1 MVDDELLNR
10 DVLQRR
16 LERAGYR
23 VLTADSGRSALAI
36 AAAQHVDL
44 VLLDVMMPGMDGI
57 ETLRQLRRSRSVSE
71 LPIIMV
77 TAKDS
82 TEDVVEALEAG
93 ANDYMTKPIDFAV
106 AQARESAPNS
116 RRAGPTR

>member
-1 MVDDELLNR
+1 
-10 DVLQRR
+10 
-16 LERAGYR
+16 
-23 VLTADSGRSALAI
+23 
-36 AAAQHVDL
+36 
-44 VLLDVMMPGMDGI
+44 MMPGMDGL

-93 ANDYMTKPIDFAV
+93 ANDYMTKPIDFAI
-106 AQARESAPNS
+106 ARARRIRTQLTA
-116 RRAGPTR
+116 RRATR